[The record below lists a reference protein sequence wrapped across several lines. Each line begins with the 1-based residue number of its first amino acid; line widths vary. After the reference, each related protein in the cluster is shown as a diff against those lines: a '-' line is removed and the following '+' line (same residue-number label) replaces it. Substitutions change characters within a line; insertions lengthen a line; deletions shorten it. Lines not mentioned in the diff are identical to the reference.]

1 MKGMAM
7 RTNLKL
13 SQLVAGVV
21 VAWGSTVIAQDG
33 AKVLRV
39 VPQADL
45 KILDP
50 IWTTAQVSR
59 NHGYN
64 VYDTLF
70 GVDVQGKVQP
80 QMVDQY
86 EVSADGLIWRFSLR
100 KGLAFHDGKPVTS
113 ADVIASLQRWG
124 QRDSLGQKMMA
135 ALERMDAL
143 SERSFRLVFKQSFGM
158 VREALGKPSSSPAFI
173 MPARVAATSAD
184 QQIDDATGSGPYIF
198 KQDEYR
204 PGEKVVYVKNT
215 KYIPRPEPP
224 SGTAGGKQVYVDRM
238 EWVILKDAQTQA
250 NALLNGEIDMI
261 EWVPAEQYTALK
273 ANAQVVLDPTL
284 PRASYT
290 LHLNHWLPPFSN
302 PKIAQAAIMTIH
314 QEALMRAQ
322 QVHKALYSGCL
333 SIYPC
338 GSQYAT
344 TQNAYFTGTPMLAK
358 AKALLQ
364 EAGYDGKPVVLMH
377 PADFTMLNK
386 LAPVMA
392 QLLKQA
398 GFNVDMQTMDWPTL
412 VMRRAKKDPVEKGGW
427 NMFITSWGMAD
438 SMNPL
443 FFAPMTGNGERGW
456 FGWTTDT
463 KLESLKSEFLAARDE
478 AARKSLAAA
487 IQQQVLDT
495 GIYAPIGE
503 YTVLS
508 AYRKNISGVLHA
520 PVNVFWNIK
529 KQ

>member
-1 MKGMAM
+1 M
-7 RTNLKL
+7 RMNIKFL
-13 SQLVAGVV
+13 QLVAGVALV
-21 VAWGSTVIAQDG
+21 WGAAVIAQE
-33 AKVLRV
+33 APIVLRV

-50 IWTTAQVSR
+50 IWTTAFVTR

-70 GVDVQGKVQP
+70 GVDAQGRVQP

-86 EVSADGLIWRFSLR
+86 EVNANGLIWNFSLR

-124 QRDSLGQKMMA
+124 QRDPLGQKMML

-143 SERSFRLVFKQSFGM
+143 SEHSFRLVFKQPFGM
-158 VREALGKPSSSPAFI
+158 VREALGKPSSSPPFI
-173 MPARVAATSAD
+173 MPARVAATPAD
-184 QQIDDATGSGPYIF
+184 QQISDATGSGPYVF

-204 PGEKVVYVKNT
+204 PGEKVVYLKNT
-215 KYIPRPEPP
+215 KYIPRAEPP
-224 SGTAGGKQVYVDRM
+224 SGTAGGKKVYVDRM

-250 NALLNGEIDMI
+250 NALLNGEVDMI

-273 ANAQVVLDPTL
+273 ASTQVVLDPTL
-284 PRASYT
+284 PKASYT
-290 LHLNHWLPPFSN
+290 LHLNHLVPPFSN
-302 PKIAQAAIMTIH
+302 PKLAQAAIMAIS

-338 GSQYAT
+338 GSQYAS
-344 TQNAYFTGTPMLAK
+344 TQNRYFTGTPLPAR
-358 AKALLQ
+358 AKALLK

-377 PADFTMLNK
+377 PADFSMLNK

-392 QLLKQA
+392 QLLKQV

-412 VMRRAKKDPVEKGGW
+412 VMRRTKKDSVEKGGW
-427 NMFITSWGMAD
+427 NLFITSWGMAD

-443 FFAPMTGNGERGW
+443 FFAPMTGNGEQGW
-456 FGWTTDT
+456 FGWATDP
-463 KLESLKSEFLAARDE
+463 KLESLKSDFLAASDE
-478 AARKSLAAA
+478 GVRKSLAAA
-487 IQQQVLDT
+487 IQQQVLET

-503 YTVLS
+503 YKVLS
-508 AYRKNISGVLHA
+508 GYRKNISGVLHA